1 MAFAA
6 GWRMVAWHVRHLVY
20 GHLMISIPDYEITQ
34 EIQAGP
40 GFTRLTGWHSISAQ
54 PVVFHFFPLTHAILA
69 GGPAVS
75 KAYDP
80 LTQIRSDH
88 VIAVHA
94 VEKIFEGPE
103 TGILLVMAPS
113 EEMLLSEFIRQ
124 RDLPLLYRLEIAMQL
139 ATAVN
144 DMHQADD
151 IHKGMTLEAVTHNES
166 FLSPRI
172 ADTVM
177 KDYTHILEQDE
188 TAGVSALSARER
200 EVLQLVAEGLST
212 RQIAERIH
220 VSVKTVETH
229 RQQIMKKLNAKS
241 VAELT
246 KIALREGL
254 TALD

>member
-1 MAFAA
+1 M
-6 GWRMVAWHVRHLVY
+6 G
-20 GHLMISIPDYEITQ
+20 MIRI
-34 EIQAGP
+34 
-40 GFTRLTGWHSISAQ
+40 
-54 PVVFHFFPLTHAILA
+54 ILA
-69 GGPAVS
+69 DDHKITRDGLRALLERQSDMRVVGEAANGREAVRLAMDLAPDVVVMDIS
-75 KAYDP
+75 MPELNGIEA
-80 LTQIRSDH
+80 TRQIRGVLPDTK
-88 VIAVHA
+88 VIALSMYADRRYVVGMLKA
-94 VEKIFEGPE
+94 GVSGY
-103 TGILLVMAPS
+103 LLKNCAFDELVSA
-113 EEMLLSEFIRQ
+113 I
-124 RDLPLLYRLEIAMQL
+124 
-139 ATAVN
+139 
-144 DMHQADD
+144 
-151 IHKGMTLEAVTHNES
+151 EAVTNNES